1 MRRAAALL
9 LSLAPFAAACPSS
22 GSVDGSVA
30 TSGHPTG
37 GKPRTEVAVLV
48 AISGMGQT
56 VEAMVGVAARIE
68 EKGGS
73 RVPFVASPEASGG
86 SSYEADT
93 MLAVRHGVHE
103 GYERVA
109 LVLDTGEEPTEAV
122 PVWTLMSPK
131 GDGLL
136 RVTLPSIT
144 ATGVSGGRFGDDLL
158 KSFYVVRAPEGGM
171 FVDVFARRA
180 FPYRVLE
187 LSDPAQPVVDFR
199 PSGSP
204 SRRRCE
210 GWRQHSARGAR
221 AGAWIDPSLT
231 VSGYSRDFE
240 ASITVVLVDS
250 RGEVV
255 ARQIVESNE
264 WGETWRYFEVT
275 LDLPP
280 FSRRET
286 LRVGAES
293 AQDGTFE
300 GVKVPVHGS

>member
-30 TSGHPTG
+30 TSGHPSG
-37 GKPRTEVAVLV
+37 GKSRTEVAVLV
-48 AISGMGQT
+48 AISGVGQT

-86 SSYEADT
+86 SSYEAGT

-103 GYERVA
+103 GYERV
-109 LVLDTGEEPTEAV
+109 VLDLGTGEEPTEAV
-122 PVWTLMSPK
+122 PVWTLTSPK
-131 GDGLL
+131 GDSLL
-136 RVTLPSIT
+136 RVTLLSIT

-158 KSFYVVRAPEGGM
+158 KGFYVVRALEGGM

-210 GWRQHSARGAR
+210 GWRQHGARGAAR
-221 AGAWIDPSLT
+221 GCLDRPFPHCQRLL
-231 VSGYSRDFE
+231 SR
-240 ASITVVLVDS
+240 LRGVDH
-250 RGEVV
+250 RRPGGLQGGGCGP
-255 ARQIVESNE
+255 A
-264 WGETWRYFEVT
+264 
-275 LDLPP
+275 D
-280 FSRRET
+280 RREQRMGRDLEILRGDPGSTT
-286 LRVGAES
+286 LQQKRDPAGRGRKRPGRDLRRR
-293 AQDGTFE
+293 QGT
-300 GVKVPVHGS
+300 GPR